1 MADVSDYT
9 SGKIL
14 DDVKLTNYSINL
26 AKIPVLGLLI
36 RKKLLKRIIKFEPL
50 VVNIEVAASFI
61 QDCEDC
67 AVGERVCRAINTC
80 SEFTESIFLDELAD
94 GMTRVGKGEYIEKS
108 EAIRILKKY
117 PKNPLILAKVS
128 INTWKYVDQ
137 RLKIVY
143 FSRWKGAKLNV

>member
-1 MADVSDYT
+1 
-9 SGKIL
+9 
-14 DDVKLTNYSINL
+14 
-26 AKIPVLGLLI
+26 
-36 RKKLLKRIIKFEPL
+36 
-50 VVNIEVAASFI
+50 
-61 QDCEDC
+61 
-67 AVGERVCRAINTC
+67 
-80 SEFTESIFLDELAD
+80 
-94 GMTRVGKGEYIEKS
+94 MTRVGKGEYIEKS